1 MMLQA
6 ILVVNIGS
14 STIKFAVYPI
24 DWGQIKHPLLKG
36 QISGLESI
44 GQTATISWLITET
57 NASSEK
63 TFLSSAT
70 PFVDALHLL
79 QDLIAVK
86 LNGVQIVSVGHR
98 VVHGGDLYQSAVL
111 VTEEVLANLKK
122 FESLAPLHQPHNLAG
137 IRLFDQVFPNLPQ
150 VACFDTA
157 FHAPMPLLEK
167 TYAVGDELK
176 ALGMH
181 KYGFHGLS
189 YQYVLKR
196 LEMVSGRAQD
206 RVLMAHLGN
215 GASLCATQGGRSCAT
230 TMGYSAIEGLMMGT
244 RSGSIDP
251 GILIHLMDAGWTS
264 KEIAN
269 YLYQKSGLKGVSGI
283 SADMQTLRQSSDP
296 RAQFAIDLFTYR
308 VIRECGALS
317 AILGGLDLIAFTGGI
332 GEHDTQLRHA
342 VCQQLQY
349 LGVSV
354 DPNLNLKASSLEM
367 SSIHAASSSIEVWV
381 VQTDE
386 GSVVAEQTL
395 ALTAHI
401 HKVS

>member
-14 STIKFAVYPI
+14 STIKFAVYPV
-24 DWGQIKHPLLKG
+24 DQGQIKKPLLKG

-44 GQTATISWLITET
+44 GQTAKISWLITQT
-57 NASSEK
+57 NVSCEK
-63 TFLSSAT
+63 IFLSSAT
-70 PFVDALHLL
+70 PFVDALNLL
-79 QDLIAVK
+79 QELII
-86 LNGVQIVSVGHR
+86 LELHGVQILSVGHR
-98 VVHGGDLYQSAVL
+98 VVHGGNFYQSAVV
-111 VTEEVLANLKK
+111 VTEEVLSNLKK

-137 IRLFDQVFPNLPQ
+137 IRLFAQVFPNLPQ

-157 FHAPMPLLEK
+157 FHAHMPQLEK
-167 TYAVGDELK
+167 AYAIGDDLSS
-176 ALGMH
+176 LGMC

-189 YQYVLKR
+189 YEYVLNR
-196 LEMVSGRAQD
+196 LQLVSNRAQG

-215 GASLCATQGGRSCAT
+215 GASLCATQNGQSRAT

-244 RSGSIDP
+244 RSGAIDP
-251 GILIHLMDAGWTS
+251 GILINLMDAGWTT
-264 KEIAN
+264 KEITS

-283 SADMQTLRQSSDP
+283 SADMQTLRQSSDS

-317 AILGGLDLIAFTGGI
+317 AILGGLDVIAFTGGI
-332 GEHDTQLRHA
+332 GEHDAQLRYA

-354 DPNLNLKASSLEM
+354 DPNLNLKASSLET
-367 SSIHAASSSIEVWV
+367 SSIHAAPSSIEVWV
-381 VQTDE
+381 IQTDE

-395 ALTAHI
+395 ALITNVH
-401 HKVS
+401 